1 MKMLTFLL
9 WFYVYYFAIA
19 GFVWLIAPH
28 YEFSEIT
35 SNGATVIFG
44 GMLSLMF
51 TTYTVLDSE

>member
-1 MKMLTFLL
+1 
-9 WFYVYYFAIA
+9 VYYFAIA